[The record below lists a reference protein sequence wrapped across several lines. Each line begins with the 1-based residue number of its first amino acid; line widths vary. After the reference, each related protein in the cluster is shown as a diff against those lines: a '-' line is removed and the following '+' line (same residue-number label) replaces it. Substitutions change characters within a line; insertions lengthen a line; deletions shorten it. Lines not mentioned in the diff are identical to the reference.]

1 MASLPPGPP
10 AWSVTLSLRHRGGLE
25 IRAAAENLLPGW
37 GRGGERMSLLLRL
50 RRCLLFSVTSNCG
63 GRPAAT
69 TQPGPLPRGSRVV
82 RFLRSRWAR
91 LPRATSIWR
100 RKKQPPAR
108 AAVPPD
114 CRDQVTRSHMLFK
127 HSLHQCIQFLT
138 GFRLSGFLPACLQRS
153 RTLAR
158 PVFWATASTPAATT
172 RFVVVVVVAALAVT
186 VSIVTAFR
194 ITVSQATTS
203 TPPVSAS
210 WIRQFEHGR
219 ALNLD
224 SGCAVCIGC
233 FLLAGRHQQPER
245 RLRQQ
250 TDCAMGQVVGVAG
263 ASPSQLQL
271 QVSPWCAKARAGVD
285 LQQVDVLSD
294 ESHLRC
300 VGARKG
306 SI

>member
-50 RRCLLFSVTSNCG
+50 RRCLLLSVTSNCG

-69 TQPGPLPRGSRVV
+69 TQPGPPPRGSRVV

-114 CRDQVTRSHMLFK
+114 CRDQTFWL
-127 HSLHQCIQFLT
+127 LAC
-138 GFRLSGFLPACLQRS
+138 LPAAESNAGAACLLGNGIDASGDDAVR
-153 RTLAR
+153 RRRRRRR
-158 PVFWATASTPAATT
+158 PCRDRVY
-172 RFVVVVVVAALAVT
+172 R
-186 VSIVTAFR
+186 
-194 ITVSQATTS
+194 
-203 TPPVSAS
+203 
-210 WIRQFEHGR
+210 HG
-219 ALNLD
+219 
-224 SGCAVCIGC
+224 VPHH
-233 FLLAGRHQQPER
+233 GRHQQPER

>member
-50 RRCLLFSVTSNCG
+50 RRCLLLSVTSNCG

-69 TQPGPLPRGSRVV
+69 TQPGPPPRGSRVV

-114 CRDQVTRSHMLFK
+114 CRD
-127 HSLHQCIQFLT
+127 
-138 GFRLSGFLPACLQRS
+138 QRS

-194 ITVSQATTS
+194 ITGGISNRRGGCDSKPIARWARLLELLEH
-203 TPPVSAS
+203 PPLNCNYRCLLGAPKRGLE
-210 WIRQFEHGR
+210 WIF
-219 ALNLD
+219 
-224 SGCAVCIGC
+224 S
-233 FLLAGRHQQPER
+233 
-245 RLRQQ
+245 
-250 TDCAMGQVVGVAG
+250 
-263 ASPSQLQL
+263 
-271 QVSPWCAKARAGVD
+271 K
-285 LQQVDVLSD
+285 
-294 ESHLRC
+294 
-300 VGARKG
+300 
-306 SI
+306 